1 MEQTSTAEHAQ
12 KGLSLSATR
21 ERKLLWGTE
30 TWLVEEP
37 LLVKCIAPE
46 QNLSVQV
53 HPGEASVGRTGGR
66 PKTEA
71 WGVVHDGTIYAGF
84 REGVTRGQVAAAANS
99 AALVDLLVRHEARA
113 GEIYFIP
120 AGLVHALGAGVS
132 VFEVQQPSD
141 TTFRLYDWDRT
152 GPDGR
157 PRELQIAE
165 ALEAIDLS
173 LGAPVAASHID
184 NQFFSL
190 CVAEEGSPFQAVS
203 QCFSFG
209 IASKSFAAH
218 PAGDEFVLAERSFVA
233 MAK

>member
-1 MEQTSTAEHAQ
+1 M
-12 KGLSLSATR
+12 TR

-37 LLVKCIAPE
+37 LLVKYIAPE

-53 HPGEASVGRTGGR
+53 HPGEKCIARTGGR

-84 REGVTRGQVAAAANS
+84 REGVKREQVAAAANS
-99 AALVDLLVRHEARA
+99 AALVELLVRHEAKA

-120 AGLVHALGAGVS
+120 AGLMHALGAGVS

-173 LGAPVAASHID
+173 LESPRPLQALDTPY
-184 NQFFSL
+184 FSL
-190 CVAEEGSPFQAVS
+190 CVADASSACRADAQS
-203 QCFSFG
+203 FSFG
-209 IASKSFAAH
+209 ICSHSFAAH
-218 PAGDEFVLAERSFVA
+218 AAGEEVVPAERSFIA
-233 MAK
+233 AAK